1 MFLATLQSWTPT
13 LTMLGLLS
21 VLIIAHELGH
31 FWVARKCGIRV
42 ERFGLGLPFGPT
54 LWSKTIGETEYCIH
68 AALFGGYVAF
78 PDDNPDSTI
87 PKDSPER
94 FENKTVWQRFAVAIA
109 GVTVNALM
117 GWLIMTLVILVWGI
131 PDMQGERVSIGD
143 VLSETSPAAI
153 AGLKSGD
160 VILKVGATDVAT
172 LPVKARLKTVRD
184 TIHAAPDKPL
194 VMVVERKVNVTATP
208 QPAQVTTPNSAPA
221 LPQMV
226 TTTLTPN
233 AQGLIGVQLML
244 GEKVYVHEHN
254 PLKASGK
261 AVSFLGR
268 FVVRNF
274 EALGQLATGRV
285 SAGELSGP
293 LRLVS
298 EGGRVIE
305 KHGIQDGLI
314 LTAIISMILAVMNLL
329 PIPALDG
336 GHILFLLIEAI
347 KGSPVSKT
355 LQERFSQV
363 GMLGLMALMAFIL
376 INDVNNVWLNPQ
388 AKQFAAS
395 PKTPPASK

>member
-31 FWVARKCGIRV
+31 FWVARRCGIRV

-54 LWSKTIGETEYCIH
+54 LWSKTIGQTEYCIH

-109 GVTVNALM
+109 GVTVNAIL
-117 GWLIMTLVILVWGI
+117 GWLIMTTVILVWGI

-143 VLSETSPAAI
+143 VLAETSPAAI

-160 VILKVGATDVAT
+160 VILKIGATDVTA

-184 TIHAAPDKPL
+184 TIHAAPDKPI
-194 VMVVERKVNVTATP
+194 VMVVERKAIAPANETLKTVAT
-208 QPAQVTTPNSAPA
+208 TITPN
-221 LPQMV
+221 
-226 TTTLTPN
+226 T
-233 AQGLIGVQLML
+233 QGLIGVQLML
-244 GEKVYVHEHN
+244 GEKVYVHEAN
-254 PLKASGK
+254 PLTASGK

-274 EALGQLATGRV
+274 EALGQLVTGRV

-347 KGSPVSKT
+347 KGSPVSKAI
-355 LQERFSQV
+355 QERFSQV
-363 GMLGLMALMAFIL
+363 GMIGLMALMAFIL

-395 PKTPPASK
+395 PKATTGK